1 MVARASDDGLNDIF
15 LRDCR
20 SLADDDRTMSEL
32 PCVRLFVFK
41 EGLLS
46 RLGHD
51 LRLRVESF
59 EMTLETGTIEGRF
72 STASIR
78 VDGVMRGET
87 FDADGLSSRDRAK
100 VEKTIHDDILQTSR
114 FPEAVFEASLE
125 PRGDTGELRG
135 SLSLLGRRRAL
146 DPIQIMPM
154 GDRLVAKLTLEP
166 TRWGIKPYR
175 GLAGALKIQDRI
187 DVEIAVAADFA
198 LDSIE
203 ARRWER
209 QP

>member
-1 MVARASDDGLNDIF
+1 M
-15 LRDCR
+15 
-20 SLADDDRTMSEL
+20 ADDVRTMSEL
-32 PCVRLFVFK
+32 PCLRLFVFK

-51 LRLRVESF
+51 LRLRVDAF
-59 EMTLETGTIEGRF
+59 EMVLETGALEGRF
-72 STASIR
+72 ETASIR
-78 VDGVMRGET
+78 VDGAMKG
-87 FDADGLSSRDRAK
+87 DALDPGALSSKDIAK
-100 VEKTIHDDILQTSR
+100 IEKTIHEDILQTRR
-114 FPEAVFEASLE
+114 FPEAVFEANLE

-135 SLSLLGRRRAL
+135 SLTLLGRRRAL
-146 DPIQIMPM
+146 DPIQLIPM

-166 TRWGIKPYR
+166 TRWGIKPYK

-187 DVEIAVAADFA
+187 DVEIAVEADFA

-203 ARRWER
+203 ARRWR

>member
-1 MVARASDDGLNDIF
+1 M
-15 LRDCR
+15 
-20 SLADDDRTMSEL
+20 ADSPSMSEL
-32 PCVRLFVFK
+32 PCLRLFVFK

-51 LRLRVESF
+51 LRLSLDAF
-59 EMTLETGTIEGRF
+59 EVTLETGTVVGRF
-72 STASIR
+72 DTTSIR
-78 VDGVMRGET
+78 VDGAMKAGAL
-87 FDADGLSSRDRAK
+87 DPDGLSPKDRAK
-100 VEKTIHDDILQTSR
+100 IEKTVRNDVLRVDR

-125 PRGDTGELRG
+125 PRGDTGELRS
-135 SLSLLGRRRAL
+135 SLTLLGRRRAL
-146 DPIQIMPM
+146 DPIQVIPL
-154 GDRLVAKLTLEP
+154 GDRFVAKLTIEP

-187 DVEIAVAADFA
+187 DVEIAIEADFA

-203 ARRWER
+203 ARRWAR

>member
-1 MVARASDDGLNDIF
+1 
-15 LRDCR
+15 
-20 SLADDDRTMSEL
+20 MSEL
-32 PCVRLFVFK
+32 PCLRLFVFK

-51 LRLRVESF
+51 LRLRVDAF
-59 EMTLETGTIEGRF
+59 QMTLETGILEGRF
-72 STASIR
+72 DTTSIR
-78 VDGVMRGET
+78 VDGVMRGAT
-87 FDADGLSSRDRAK
+87 FEPEGLSSKDMAK
-100 VEKTIHDDILQTSR
+100 IEKTIHEEILETRR
-114 FPEAVFEASLE
+114 FPEAVFEASLD

-146 DPIQIMPM
+146 DPIQLIPM
-154 GDRLVAKLTLEP
+154 GDRLVAKLSLTP
-166 TRWGIKPYR
+166 SRWGIKPYR

-187 DVEIAVAADFA
+187 DVEIAVEADFA

-203 ARRWER
+203 ARRWH